1 MNQKARETGRFSWSG
16 MTNERRFARYFWD
29 SVLACM
35 GALLVTGVI
44 AAFRLYPR
52 IPNISLV
59 YLLVV
64 LALASARGLF
74 PAILSSIIAFLSFDF
89 FLVPP
94 LFTFTIAKVD
104 EWLAL
109 FVFLVTAVI
118 TGQLASALRQR
129 AEQARRREHETR
141 ILYELLRE
149 INREESLA
157 RQLNIIAQAVVDVFY
172 GWGVRDCAILL
183 PDERGKLVLQASA
196 RHPVAQLIIPADEL
210 ATASQVMS
218 QLQTMDVH
226 DALLSP
232 RSSQSYAQR
241 VVVRS
246 TLSTQTIQRYVRM
259 VPLKLGQRVVGVLRL
274 SMEDDPHLF
283 DKERSLGIDQER
295 TNPRTAF
302 FWAFVDQAA
311 SVIERERL
319 RLENLQVEVLRRTD
333 ALRAALLSSISHDLR
348 TPLSSIKAAASS
360 LLQEDVQWDEEAR
373 HSFALTIVGEA
384 DRLNRLVANLLD
396 MSKIEAGVLIPEKEW
411 YPIDELI
418 HDVLGRMQP
427 QLQGRSV
434 VTTIPEELPPVEL
447 DYLQIDQVLT
457 NLIENAAR
465 YTPPGSP
472 IEVSARLQENA
483 VEVSVADHGPGIPR
497 ADLERVFD
505 KFYRVMETQTRL
517 TRTTGTGLGLA
528 VCKGLIEAHGGRIWV
543 ENHAGAVFRFTLPVH
558 HLEDMKHE

>member
-141 ILYELLRE
+141 ILYELLRD

-157 RQLNIIAQAVVDVFY
+157 RQLIIIAQAVVDVFY

-558 HLEDMKHE
+558 HLEDMKHD